1 MIIFK
6 FLIHTVQY
14 RYRGR
19 YRHVG
24 CTVETVPNSGKLKLL
39 VQITVHAQN
48 INLRRLF
55 SSPEKF
61 TVIGLENGDAVPLR
75 YLL

>member
-55 SSPEKF
+55 SSPEKLKLPSVAF
-61 TVIGLENGDAVPLR
+61 KRFRNC
-75 YLL
+75 